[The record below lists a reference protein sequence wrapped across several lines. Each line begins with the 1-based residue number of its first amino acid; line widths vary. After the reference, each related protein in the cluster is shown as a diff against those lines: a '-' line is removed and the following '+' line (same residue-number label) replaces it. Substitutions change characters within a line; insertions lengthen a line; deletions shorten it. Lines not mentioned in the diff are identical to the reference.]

1 MSIPLGTMVINWFIE
16 EDPGADADIAAN
28 LQFIDAELEHFDTES
43 NLLKV
48 FSWNKHSQLENS
60 VTTYATAL
68 FNFDCG
74 STKKAIDLDK
84 PNHQMCL
91 ALLGYGTASGGTIET
106 TTATHA
112 GEKESTAVGSDLE
125 QERRSTDAIAATEKN
140 NLAESVET
148 AKKPSAVARTHN
160 RPTAEDELLE
170 RAEGKE
176 SLSNDSDTQ
185 TNHTRKVN

>member
-28 LQFIDAELEHFDTES
+28 LQFIDAELEHFDTEN

-84 PNHQMCL
+84 PNHQRCL
-91 ALLGYGTASGGTIET
+91 VLLGYGTASGGTIET

-112 GEKESTAVGSDLE
+112 GEKETNADGSCLVSTSD
-125 QERRSTDAIAATEKN
+125 AA
-140 NLAESVET
+140 
-148 AKKPSAVARTHN
+148 
-160 RPTAEDELLE
+160 DE
-170 RAEGKE
+170 G
-176 SLSNDSDTQ
+176 DS
-185 TNHTRKVN
+185 